1 MEWIN
6 GAARW
11 YLCCKISSW
20 IGCCVREYVPLGLPR
35 IDQLSKDLKE
45 KLRGRIKAAYTVPQ
59 EHDAYLKKTIDS
71 STVTQPHSTPIV
83 QEQPNPQPNN
93 QLVLS
98 HTPNGGE
105 RWMRVVEHK
114 FRPTIGAVFAS
125 LEAGI
130 KFYEVYARA
139 CGFTPRKHSTKTL
152 RGGVAH
158 QKFVVCNRQGFRES
172 KPKQRPRTKDDENM
186 GDGSSTASTVTR
198 RVKITRIGC
207 RAYVRFALLHGLDG
221 PAMIDEFSEVH
232 NHRLTSVCNRDL
244 DKISRSLICS
254 EDAYLGQLQ
263 FEYLFG
269 LTFRQVKELVNGYEN
284 IGATL
289 IDFKNFQRDIKCYIG
304 NYSFFGDAVSF
315 DPTYGT
321 NKYDMV
327 FTPFT
332 AFLDRHGTKRAQI
345 HDHGSMPW
353 HKEGSKAMDQQRYT
367 GRCDDYNGDHSFP
380 ELKTELP
387 IEKHGAIIYT
397 HAVFKVFQ
405 EEVMAADSCGV
416 DDFETEEHVRII
428 HVIDAEAG
436 RIFKVRLDLRSTDA
450 VCECKLFERIGL
462 LCRHIVWVYKGKGI
476 GRIPSKYIVDRW
488 LNNTHA
494 SNRLDS
500 NGNVIEDAY
509 MATSDNSHLYN
520 VWSEFRQIVGVLKTL
535 PAEHT
540 EELASLLVEFRQNY
554 VLNRLQKT
562 KRWRFCWAA
571 ARRLKSLS
579 TLRNKHATRA
589 AEKD

>member
-1 MEWIN
+1 MDADSTDIN
-6 GAARW
+6 MQTGSAC
-11 YLCCKISSW
+11 YNIN
-20 IGCCVREYVPLGLPR
+20 V
-35 IDQLSKDLKE
+35 
-45 KLRGRIKAAYTVPQ
+45 
-59 EHDAYLKKTIDS
+59 
-71 STVTQPHSTPIV
+71 TVTQY
-83 QEQPNPQPNN
+83 QCYFN
-93 QLVLS
+93 LVLS

-172 KPKQRPRTKDDENM
+172 KPKTASPRAKDDENM
-186 GDGSSTASTVTR
+186 GD
-198 RVKITRIGC
+198 
-207 RAYVRFALLHGLDG
+207 
-221 PAMIDEFSEVH
+221 
-232 NHRLTSVCNRDL
+232 
-244 DKISRSLICS
+244 
-254 EDAYLGQLQ
+254 DAYLGQLQ
-263 FEYLFG
+263 VEYWVFG

-304 NYSFFGDAVSF
+304 LRDADLFIDRLEKLKATQPQFYFAYDVDPQNRLTKFFWADATCIRNYSFFGDAVSF
-315 DPTYGT
+315 DPTYET

-332 AFLDRHGTKRAQI
+332 GVNHHRKSVLFAGCLLLHEDDISFQWTFQHFLTAMGQKELQFMITDQCPGIKKITDKVGSALCRDTDFLARFNAIVWDPDMEPSEFEEKWQKTSSAI
-345 HDHGSMPW
+345 HEGAMIITNDHL
-353 HKEGSKAMDQQRYT
+353 
-367 GRCDDYNGDHSFP
+367 FP

-416 DDFETEEHVRII
+416 DDFEKEEHVRII
-428 HVIDAEAG
+428 HVIDAETD

-462 LCRHIVWVYKGKGI
+462 LCRHILWVYKGKGI

-494 SNRLDS
+494 ANMFDS
-500 NGNVIEDAY
+500 
-509 MATSDNSHLYN
+509 
-520 VWSEFRQIVGVLKTL
+520 KTL
-535 PAEHT
+535 
-540 EELASLLVEFRQNY
+540 
-554 VLNRLQKT
+554 
-562 KRWRFCWAA
+562 
-571 ARRLKSLS
+571 
-579 TLRNKHATRA
+579 
-589 AEKD
+589 

>member
-1 MEWIN
+1 MDADSTDIN
-6 GAARW
+6 MQT
-11 YLCCKISSW
+11 
-20 IGCCVREYVPLGLPR
+20 VRPLRIFLFSVHPYVTT
-35 IDQLSKDLKE
+35 LSCHL
-45 KLRGRIKAAYTVPQ
+45 
-59 EHDAYLKKTIDS
+59 
-71 STVTQPHSTPIV
+71 VTQPHSTPIV

-93 QLVLS
+93 RHLS

-114 FRPTIGAVFAS
+114 FRPTIGVVFAS
-125 LEAGI
+125 LEAGN

-172 KPKQRPRTKDDENM
+172 KPKQRPRIKDDENM
-186 GDGSSTASTVTR
+186 GDGSSTASTVKR

-207 RAYVRFALLHGLDG
+207 RVYVRFALLYGLDG

-232 NHRLTSVCNRDL
+232 NHRLTLLSFIFKTARHRYCMWHITQKITDKVGSTLCRDTDFLARFNAVVWDPDMEPSEFEEKWREGHLICLEDNDWLTTMFDDRHHWIPAYHRDL
-244 DKISRSLICS
+244 ALGCILRTTQRSES
-254 EDAYLGQLQ
+254 TNS
-263 FEYLFG
+263 FFK
-269 LTFRQVKELVNGYEN
+269 RYEN
-284 IGATL
+284 HFGTL
-289 IDFKNFQRDIKCYIG
+289 VEFWMRFQ
-304 NYSFFGDAVSF
+304 
-315 DPTYGT
+315 T
-321 NKYDMV
+321 
-327 FTPFT
+327 
-332 AFLDRHGTKRAQI
+332 
-345 HDHGSMPW
+345 
-353 HKEGSKAMDQQRYT
+353 AMDQQRYT
-367 GRCDDYNGDHSFP
+367 RRCDDYNSDHSFP

-405 EEVMAADSCGV
+405 EEVMATDSCGV
-416 DDFETEEHVRII
+416 DDFEKEEHVRII
-428 HVIDAEAG
+428 HVIDVETD

-476 GRIPSKYIVDRW
+476 GRIPRKYNVDRW

-494 SNRLDS
+494 ANKFDSKTLLQRMLNS
-500 NGNVIEDAY
+500 NGNVIEDSY
-509 MATSDNSHLYN
+509 MATSNNSHLCN

-540 EELASLLVEFRQNY
+540 EELASLLVELRQK
-554 VLNRLQKT
+554 LCIEPLT
-562 KRWRFCWAA
+562 KDQEMEILLGCSSSSEVTIHPPEQ
-571 ARRLKSLS
+571 ARNKGSGKRLKSA
-579 TLRNKHATRA
+579 KQ
-589 AEKD
+589 